1 MGATDYL
8 EDELLDHIFGAA
20 AWTAPATLHIG
31 LSTTE
36 IADDGTG
43 ITEPVGMGYA
53 RVSVA
58 NDGVTWDLSSGGMKQ
73 NDIALTFPQATGDW
87 GTILEAFVADAA
99 SGGNIL
105 WTGGLKTTRFV
116 GNGETFEFAASN
128 FKVKIN

>member
-20 AWTAPATLHIG
+20 AWAAPATLYIG

-36 IADDGTG
+36 IADDGTD

-53 RVSVA
+53 RVSVD
-58 NDGVTWDLSSGGMKQ
+58 NDGVTWDPASGGTKQ
-73 NDIALTFPQATGDW
+73 NDIAFTFPQATGDW
-87 GTILEAFVADAA
+87 GTIAEAFVADAA
-99 SGGNIL
+99 SGGNVL
-105 WTGGLKTTRFV
+105 WTGALKTVRFV
-116 GNGETFEFAASN
+116 GNGERFEFAASD